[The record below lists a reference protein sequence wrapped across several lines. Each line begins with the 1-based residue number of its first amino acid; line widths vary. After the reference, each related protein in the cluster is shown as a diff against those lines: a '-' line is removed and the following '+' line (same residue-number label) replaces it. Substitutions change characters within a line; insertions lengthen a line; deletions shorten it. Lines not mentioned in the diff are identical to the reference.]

1 MGVQSNRV
9 WDNSQGDFAEKTE
22 TVIIFD
28 WDDTLFPC
36 SNLNYHVSLKPFLHD
51 HNIPD
56 HVRIGVSRGLANC
69 TEALEHLLR
78 LATSCGKVLLV
89 TLAKETWVTRSC
101 EMFLPRIGQLLK
113 ELNVEIVYAMQGIQ
127 VDRDQLEY
135 LTITERCAFWSRI
148 KGDAIAKK
156 ISGFYSQY
164 DGQSWKN
171 IISIGDSEYE
181 RLGTQRATE
190 EYIRNRGM
198 PYRNGEI
205 VGHFPKVRT
214 KTLKLMDQPTI
225 KELMTQLAILQQWLP
240 VIVGLDDDLD
250 IQISGLADS
259 APMHMFDETLDQ
271 KISREMNQLCV
282 SA

>member
-171 IISIGDSEYE
+171 IISIGDSQYE
-181 RLGTQRATE
+181 RLGTQRATKD
-190 EYIRNRGM
+190 YMRDKGIINQNDDIIGD
-198 PYRNGEI
+198 
-205 VGHFPKVRT
+205 FPMVRT
-214 KTLKLMDQPTI
+214 KTLKLMDQPTM
-225 KELMTQLAILQQWLP
+225 KELTIQLDIVRQWLP
-240 VIVGLDDDLD
+240 AIVSLDDNLD
-250 IQISGLADS
+250 IEFSDPQDAD
-259 APMHMFDETLDQ
+259 PMDVFQERLSEKLDM
-271 KISREMNQLCV
+271 K
-282 SA
+282 